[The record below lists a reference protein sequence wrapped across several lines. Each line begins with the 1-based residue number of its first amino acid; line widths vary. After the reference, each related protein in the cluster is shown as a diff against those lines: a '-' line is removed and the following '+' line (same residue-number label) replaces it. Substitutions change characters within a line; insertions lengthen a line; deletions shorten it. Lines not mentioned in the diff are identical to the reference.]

1 MEPYRD
7 DARDGFFIRLFDENV
22 EQDELVWHRDHR
34 SRRVDVLEGEGWQ
47 VQFDNH
53 LPFRI
58 IPGDHFT
65 IKANEYHRLIKGSSK
80 LKLRI
85 TEVL

>member
-1 MEPYRD
+1 MEPYCD
-7 DARDGFFIRLFDENV
+7 EVRDGFFIRQFDENV
-22 EQDELVWHRDHR
+22 GQDALVWHRDRR
-34 SRRVDVLEGEGWQ
+34 SRCVDVLEGEGWQ

-53 LPFRI
+53 LPI
-58 IPGDHFT
+58 NIVAGDHFT

-85 TEVL
+85 TELL